1 MLFEG
6 IIVSLQRGR
15 KIVMEEERTFTA
27 QEPMMARPM
36 TTYADVMYYLHT
48 IRISPEDKR
57 KVANRLN
64 LEVTGKNLSRIFERL
79 DYLSSLQAD
88 WDGYGALPIARK
100 VIENL
105 KNVLL
110 VSDDKDWENWVVG
123 AEPNATLMLQS
134 KTNRVSISLGNDEFS
149 YYALVDGK
157 RFGESH
163 VDFEPNR
170 FLNIMRLL
178 DK

>member
-1 MLFEG
+1 
-6 IIVSLQRGR
+6 
-15 KIVMEEERTFTA
+15 
-27 QEPMMARPM
+27 MARPM

-64 LEVTGKNLSRIFERL
+64 LEVTSKNLSRIFERL

-88 WDGYGALPIARK
+88 WDGHGALPIARK

-105 KNVLL
+105 KSVLL
-110 VSDDKDWENWVVG
+110 ISEDDDWKDWVVG
-123 AEPNATLMLQS
+123 AELNATLMLQS
-134 KTNRVSISLGNDEFS
+134 QTNRASISLGNDEFS
-149 YYALVDGK
+149 YYALINGK
-157 RFGESH
+157 RLSESH
-163 VDFEPNR
+163 VDFSPTR